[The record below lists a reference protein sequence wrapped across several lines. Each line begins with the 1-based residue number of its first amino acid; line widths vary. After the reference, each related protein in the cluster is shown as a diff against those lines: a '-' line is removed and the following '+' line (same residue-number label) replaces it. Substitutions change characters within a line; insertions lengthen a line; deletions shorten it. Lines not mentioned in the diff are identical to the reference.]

1 MNALRCCRFLTLSL
15 ALAALLAAPAHAD
28 DSELFLSDPDASATR
43 ANVLFVI
50 DTSGSMDTLVDT
62 QATFDTSQTFTG
74 CYDSGALY
82 FSSNGATPAC
92 DNPNVRPKTVN
103 RCAAS
108 SQALANVGYYADYL
122 LVWDAD
128 GQRWDTLAPDGPAG
142 ELECESD
149 RGVDGDGS
157 ASEPFAADGD

>member
-1 MNALRCCRFLTLSL
+1 MNALRCCRFLNLSL

-62 QATFDTSQTFTG
+62 QATFDTNQTFTG

-108 SQALANVGYYADYL
+108 RAS
-122 LVWDAD
+122 
-128 GQRWDTLAPDGPAG
+128 GP
-142 ELECESD
+142 
-149 RGVDGDGS
+149 
-157 ASEPFAADGD
+157 SEAVAVS

>member
-1 MNALRCCRFLTLSL
+1 MARALELAWRGWGRVAPNPMVGAVV

-108 SQALANVGYYADYL
+108 ITGCGVGKS
-122 LVWDAD
+122 
-128 GQRWDTLAPDGPAG
+128 GSPTQR
-142 ELECESD
+142 
-149 RGVDGDGS
+149 
-157 ASEPFAADGD
+157 